1 MGKALTALRCD
12 GVDEYAPSALMKGL
26 LQVFKG
32 PLGTGA
38 QRDIGRCAKAGI
50 AFAKV
55 GKAMV

>member
-38 QRDIGRCAKAGI
+38 QGI
-50 AFAKV
+50 
-55 GKAMV
+55 